1 MGRMHCQPCTSAM
14 NTLVIKSLLA
24 AAALLPITASAAEP
38 PAPTETAAAATAP
51 AQEKLPFDTNGT
63 WKPIA
68 AVMGGVRLPKEA
80 VDAITLRVDGDKYE
94 VTVAGEPEPDKGTC
108 VVDTSKRPW
117 RMTITGKEGPNKG
130 KTILAIFEMKDEVSM
145 RVCYDLSGKEFPT
158 EFKAKKGTQ
167 LYLSGYRR
175 QKE

>member
-1 MGRMHCQPCTSAM
+1 M
-14 NTLVIKSLLA
+14 NTLIKSLIA
-24 AAALLPITASAAEP
+24 AAVFVPLSASAAEP
-38 PAPTETAAAATAP
+38 PAPADAASSAP
-51 AQEKLPFDTNGT
+51 AQEKLPFNTNGT

-80 VDAITLRVDGDKYE
+80 LDAITLRVDGENYE

-167 LYLSGYRR
+167 LYLAGYRR